1 MKRIIITMFAI
12 VVSLAASAQS
22 TNPLNYSGTMYVASF
37 IVLEA
42 PRYVSYEEHAIL
54 TEKMVVPMVEIT
66 KVKMD
71 FEKCKFTLDGKEND
85 IKVTE
90 CKKYTVDYHWE
101 VVVYFE
107 YVGGDR
113 MELVWPEFGSPYL
126 QQITKTDDGVNI
138 ARLLLSNKP
147 VVSSPED
154 ALMDLFQGLGGLL

>member
-1 MKRIIITMFAI
+1 MLAI
-12 VVSLAASAQS
+12 VVSLAARAQS
-22 TNPLNYSGTMYVASF
+22 TNPLNYSGTMYASSI
-37 IVLEA
+37 IVLET

-54 TEKMVVPMVEIT
+54 TEKIKIPMVELT
-66 KVKMD
+66 KVTMD
-71 FEKCKFTLDGKEND
+71 FEKCRFSLDGKEND
-85 IKVTE
+85 IKVTG
-90 CKKYTVDYHWE
+90 CRKYTVDNHWE

-138 ARLLLSNKP
+138 ARMILSNKP
-147 VVSSPED
+147 VVSLPED